1 MVVIHRAARFVR
13 IGLGL
18 FATLGCGSEPAASQG
33 SGGSGAAAGPGQTVP
48 SARVPGTGGVT
59 TQGTG
64 GANALP
70 ASPPVTTV
78 PTAGSASAM
87 AGSLAGQAG
96 SGGAT
101 AQPAAG
107 RLPPV
112 DNVDGPGP
120 FETSIVMNIPPDDG
134 WVVHPTDLGADGLLH
149 PIFLWG
155 PGGGAAPSNYE
166 DYLLRPIASH
176 GFVVF
181 SAVSTGNGQE
191 MIAGLDW
198 LVAENERSD
207 SPFYQKLDTAK
218 VGAGGHSQGSVTTFA
233 AAPDKRILTTIH
245 VAGGSFDGNG
255 PAALSGP
262 TAYIC
267 GETDTLATGNCMRDY
282 MVTTVPVFYTLM
294 SDVGHIPAAD
304 EGSAAIIAWLRWQLG
319 GEEDRRSNFIGPD
332 CDFCTGKW
340 VSQTKN
346 W

>member
-1 MVVIHRAARFVR
+1 MVVRAVQAAAIV
-13 IGLGL
+13 LGL
-18 FATLGCGSEPAASQG
+18 VSTPGCGSEPAMSHASAGSSAAASSDQAVPSVPASGAG
-33 SGGSGAAAGPGQTVP
+33 SGVVA
-48 SARVPGTGGVT
+48 PGTGGT
-59 TQGTG
+59 
-64 GANALP
+64 NATP
-70 ASPPVTTV
+70 ASPPAATV

-87 AGSLAGQAG
+87 AGAPAGQAG
-96 SGGAT
+96 SSAVT
-101 AQPAAG
+101 AAPTAG

-134 WVVHPTDLGADGLLH
+134 WVVYPTDLGADGVLH

-198 LVAENERSD
+198 LIEANEQPD